1 MSLSVSLS
9 SSKTITTIPAQTT
22 TIDAGSIE
30 IFRIVD
36 NPSEKKVSVFVNNL
50 GEVVLD
56 SLSDSNYPTNWTNA
70 DIQSAL
76 LSYLNS

>member
-1 MSLSVSLS
+1 MSLTVTLS
-9 SSKTITTIPAQTT
+9 SSKTVTTIPAQTT
-22 TIDAGSIE
+22 TIDAGDIE

-36 NPSEKKVSVFVNNL
+36 NPVDKKISVFVNSL

-56 SLSDSNYPTNWTNA
+56 SLSESNYPTNWTNA

-76 LSYLNS
+76 LSYLS

>member
-1 MSLSVSLS
+1 MSLTVSLS
-9 SSKTITTIPAQTT
+9 SSKTVTTVPAQTT
-22 TIDAGSIE
+22 TINAGDVE
-30 IFRIVD
+30 ILRIVD
-36 NPSEKKVSVFVNNL
+36 NPVEKQIKVFVNGI

-76 LSYLNS
+76 LSYLS

>member
-1 MSLSVSLS
+1 MSLTVTLS
-9 SSKTITTIPAQTT
+9 SSKTVTTVPAQTT
-22 TIDAGSIE
+22 TLDAGEVE
-30 IFRIVD
+30 IFRIIDSPV
-36 NPSEKKVSVFVNNL
+36 EKKISVFVNNI

-76 LSYLNS
+76 LSYLS

>member
-1 MSLSVSLS
+1 MSLTVSLS
-9 SSKTITTIPAQTT
+9 SSKTVTTIPAQTT
-22 TIDAGSIE
+22 TINAGDVE
-30 IFRIVD
+30 ILRIVD
-36 NPSEKKVSVFVNNL
+36 NPVEKQVKVFVNGI

-76 LSYLNS
+76 LSYLS

>member
-1 MSLSVSLS
+1 MSLTVTLS
-9 SSKTITTIPAQTT
+9 SSKTVTTVPAQTT
-22 TIDAGSIE
+22 TINAGDIE

-36 NPSEKKVSVFVNNL
+36 NPTDKKISVFVNNL

-76 LSYLNS
+76 LSYLS

>member
-1 MSLSVSLS
+1 MSLHISLS
-9 SSKTITTIPAQTT
+9 ASKTITTVPAQTT
-22 TIDAGSIE
+22 TIDAGDVE

-36 NPSEKKVSVFVNNL
+36 NPSDKKISVFVNNI

-76 LSYLNS
+76 LSYLS

>member
-1 MSLSVSLS
+1 MSLTVSLS
-9 SSKTITTIPAQTT
+9 SSKTVTTVPAQTT
-22 TIDAGSIE
+22 TIDAGDVE
-30 IFRIVD
+30 ILRIVD
-36 NPSEKKVSVFVNNL
+36 NPVEKQIKVFVNGI

-76 LSYLNS
+76 LSYLS